1 MALSGSAKKQGALS
15 RGAESEG
22 KTMIESRDTTCPSKE
37 ATCPSFS
44 LIFSTRA
51 DTSQTAHKRISE
63 RLISSKKRG
72 R

>member
-1 MALSGSAKKQGALS
+1 
-15 RGAESEG
+15 
-22 KTMIESRDTTCPSKE
+22 MIESRDTTCPSKE